1 MSEEK
6 SDAKPADD
14 KEKKDAPE
22 ASKEE
27 AAKNTDAMPEASTPG
42 DGKKPKVT
50 GAQKKHKMHVKVY
63 GPFKVYVDEEAYSI
77 SAVNHTGPFDV
88 LGQHHKFITIL
99 DACEVVVHTVEET
112 KRIRINRGVMH
123 VNEDSVVVFL
133 DV

>member
-1 MSEEK
+1 MSDDK
-6 SDAKPADD
+6 PDAK
-14 KEKKDAPE
+14 KEGKPSE
-22 ASKEE
+22 ASAKEE
-27 AAKNTDAMPEASTPG
+27 AVKTTDAMPEASAPG

-88 LGQHHKFITIL
+88 LGEHHKFITIL

-123 VNEDSVVVFL
+123 VSENSVVVFL